1 MKPRTILAC
10 FFAAFGLYFT
20 LNALFAVSFIIYG
33 LISMPA
39 LYGDSMNSLR
49 AFTLLPLLIPLI
61 LGVLILTQARRL
73 GALCARFAG
82 VPPDA
87 EWNLNV
93 NARELCALLLAALG
107 VYLLIVNGAQC
118 IRLLLVLFISKA
130 GSPNVAEAAA
140 RGVGSDVD
148 IIVFIIL
155 TIAGVVLVKQ
165 SRRIAAALGFSS

>member
-10 FFAAFGLYFT
+10 FFAALGLYLT
-20 LNALFAVSFIIYG
+20 LNSLFAAAFMVTGMLSVRG
-33 LISMPA
+33 LHDDDMLTLMP
-39 LYGDSMNSLR
+39 
-49 AFTLLPLLIPLI
+49 FTYLAPLFPLI
-61 LGVLILTQARRL
+61 LGVVVVAQARRL

-82 VPPDA
+82 VSPDA

-93 NARELCALLLAALG
+93 NARELCALLLVVLG
-107 VYLLIVNGAQC
+107 AYLLIVNGARC

-140 RGVGSDVD
+140 RGVGSDAD
-148 IIVFIIL
+148 IVVTILL

-165 SRRIAAALGFSS
+165 SRRIAAALGF

>member
-1 MKPRTILAC
+1 MVTGMLSVR
-10 FFAAFGLYFT
+10 GLHDDGMLT
-20 LNALFAVSFIIYG
+20 LI
-33 LISMPA
+33 
-39 LYGDSMNSLR
+39 
-49 AFTLLPLLIPLI
+49 AFTYLAPLFPMI
-61 LGVLILTQARRL
+61 LGIVILTQARRL

-82 VPPDA
+82 VPSDA
-87 EWNLNV
+87 EWNLKV
-93 NARELCALLLAALG
+93 NARELCALLLVALG

-140 RGVGSDVD
+140 RGVGSDAD